1 MNKFQKLIRPSSLA
15 LKNSQKLKNAKMNQY
30 TSQSISNNANLNM
43 ATQARLFSSFVK
55 QDEDLATP
63 MP

>member
-1 MNKFQKLIRPSSLA
+1 MNKFHKLIRPSSLA